1 MATVN
6 SVLGPIDTKDLG
18 FTLMHEHI
26 LVGFAGVYQ
35 DYPELLGD
43 DPLERAVEKLRQT
56 REGGVNT
63 IVDATTTDLGRDI
76 NFIAEA
82 SRRSGVN
89 IIAVSGW
96 WMEIPRFFQAAS
108 VEQLAD
114 VFVREIEEGISG
126 TDIRAGVL
134 KAASDYGGVTPQM
147 EIILRAVGRAH
158 LKTGVPVML
167 HSYSPGQVGWQQ
179 LDILKEEGVDPKRVK
194 MDHSNDTTDI
204 EYLINLLEQGC
215 YLGLDRYPGRTVSS
229 RARTNTM
236 KALIDAGY
244 ADRLCPSHD
253 SSAIP
258 FLGPDWRQAEEERR
272 QYNPH
277 GFLYIKNAVF
287 AQLREMGVSEE
298 IINGL
303 CVNGPRNF
311 FEGI

>member
-215 YLGLDRYPGRTVSS
+215 YLGLDRYPGRTVGS